1 MVSTRSRG
9 YGSSDVDEG
18 GEGARLEPANVEPT
32 AVGGPLSLAW
42 SCSVATELVIS
53 FDLKEGEEGRFAT
66 ASVVRARL
74 EGDNGENDD
83 ERESGE
89 RNEGDEDR
97 KDAERGK

>member
-1 MVSTRSRG
+1 MVSTRSLG

-18 GEGARLEPANVEPT
+18 GEGARAEPNVEPT

-53 FDLKEGEEGRFAT
+53 LGLKEGEEGRFAT

-74 EGDNGENDD
+74 EGDSGENDD

-97 KDAERGK
+97 KDAE